1 MKKNPR
7 NKKPDP
13 NPDHPSQRKIPPS
26 KEVKKKERDDKQR
39 EEEKR
44 LAEKLRRLLGPNY
57 EMVPVAPK
65 PPSDTLEED
74 IGNVQQ
80 PPPGVK
86 HDSRLYP
93 RLYPYPR
100 PNPRNSGLAGMLNLF
115 RYKP

>member
-13 NPDHPSQRKIPPS
+13 DPDHPSNRKVPPS
-26 KEVKKKERDDKQR
+26 REVKKKEREEKQR
-39 EEEKR
+39 KR
-44 LAEKLRRLLGPNY
+44 DNELEEKLRKLLGPSY
-57 EMVPVAPK
+57 EMVPLAPRV
-65 PPSDTLEED
+65 PLPQDTLEED

-86 HDSRLYP
+86 HDAR
-93 RLYPYPR
+93 R
-100 PNPRNSGLAGMLNLF
+100 NPRNSGLAGMLNLL

>member
-13 NPDHPSQRKIPPS
+13 DPDHPSNRKIPPS
-26 KEVKKKERDDKQR
+26 REVKKKEREVKRR
-39 EEEKR
+39 EKDNELEK
-44 LAEKLRRLLGPNY
+44 KLRKLLGPGFTP
-57 EMVPVAPK
+57 VPRVPLE
-65 PPSDTLEED
+65 PDTLEED

-86 HDSRLYP
+86 HDARFN
-93 RLYPYPR
+93 R
-100 PNPRNSGLAGMLNLF
+100 RNSGLAGMLNLL

>member
-1 MKKNPR
+1 MKKNPSNR
-7 NKKPDP
+7 KRPDPDDRRRRQKKPR
-13 NPDHPSQRKIPPS
+13 PSR
-26 KEVKKKERDDKQR
+26 EVQHHEAQEKNWLRWERER
-39 EEEKR
+39 TGR
-44 LAEKLRRLLGPNY
+44 GLGRY
-57 EMVPVAPK
+57 IL
-65 PPSDTLEED
+65 DTLEED
-74 IGNVQQ
+74 IKNVQQ